1 MFTKYVHGYVD
12 HLKNDVDLANH
23 LRQVPFSPWCKD
35 RRLKEIAKYQQQAM
49 LEAVEPYT
57 LALFTRIL
65 KWTNEE
71 CQELIEGVKREILDR
86 SIHMYG
92 KMYFVYGR
100 KP

>member
-1 MFTKYVHGYVD
+1 
-12 HLKNDVDLANH
+12 
-23 LRQVPFSPWCKD
+23 
-35 RRLKEIAKYQQQAM
+35 M
-49 LEAVEPYT
+49 LEAAEPYT